1 MTCAVRDRKYLH
13 RSRGCELVQGAWI
26 WFAVPGER
34 PVGFA
39 RHAELKRSAKLRV
52 RALDKRVDQVLE
64 RTPEIAKRRKKL
76 DEAWR
81 LSLGTLGGGNHFI
94 ELCLDE
100 AERVWLML
108 HSGSRTLGAA
118 IGEHFIQSA
127 REEAERLDRRLP
139 DRDLGWLD
147 EGTGTFDRYWE
158 ALTVAQDYAHE
169 NRRAM
174 TEACLEAL
182 AEALPPC
189 DVTDEAIEC
198 HHNYASR
205 ERHTGADVFVTRKGA
220 ISARAGELGIVP
232 GSMGAHSY
240 IVRERGNA
248 ESFASCAHGA
258 GRLMSR
264 GAAIRQFTTAELAE
278 QTAGIECR
286 KDAGGSTRSPVPTI
300 PSTR

>member
-1 MTCAVRDRKYLH
+1 ML
-13 RSRGCELVQGAWI
+13 G
-26 WFAVPGER
+26 
-34 PVGFA
+34 
-39 RHAELKRSAKLRV
+39 
-52 RALDKRVDQVLE
+52 

-100 AERVWLML
+100 VERVRLML

-118 IGEHFIQSA
+118 IGENFIQSA

-139 DRDLGWLD
+139 NRDLGWLD
-147 EGTGTFDRYWE
+147 EGTGIFDRYWE

-182 AEALPPC
+182 ADTLPPF
-189 DVTDEAIEC
+189 DVTDETIEC

-205 ERHTGADVFVTRKGA
+205 ERHTGADVFITRKGA
-220 ISARAGELGIVP
+220 ISVRAGELEIVP

-240 IVRERGNA
+240 IVRGRGNA
-248 ESFASCAHGA
+248 ETLAPRRQIRGVERRSQTDRRVPGPFASGLFRRARGT
-258 GRLMSR
+258 LWSR
-264 GAAIRQFTTAELAE
+264 GVAPVEIRRCLFFAPR
-278 QTAGIECR
+278 G
-286 KDAGGSTRSPVPTI
+286 
-300 PSTR
+300 